1 MISEKAFKR
10 VETGS
15 AIRTAFNKAE
25 KLRAIYGESEVFD
38 LSIGNPCA
46 PIPQEVTDTIL
57 SVATDL
63 NTKHAYMCDAG
74 YAPVR
79 KKIAHSLNKRF
90 HLCCSEKNVIMTA
103 GAAGAL
109 NITLYT
115 LLNPEDEVIIFA
127 PYYPAYISFIEN
139 FSGKPIV
146 VRPDITNFTPD
157 IMDFKEKITAK
168 TKAIIVNSPNNPSGA
183 VYGKDIVQE
192 ITAVLSEKEE
202 EFGHTIYLISDEPYR
217 ELIFNDKPIIWW
229 PEFYRNTIVIY
240 SFSKSLSIPGER
252 IGYLFIPSEVDDFE
266 LLRSAL
272 RSATGALG
280 FVNAPAFFQTVV
292 GACTDIYANTDYYRH
307 NRDILVNKLKK
318 AGFEFSDPEGAFY
331 IFLKIPGGNEKDFIS
346 AAQKHRLIF
355 VPGSAFGLEG
365 YVRISFCGSHETV
378 EAALPQF
385 DRLAENYGL

>member
-10 VETGS
+10 VKTGS

-25 KLRAIYGESEVFD
+25 ELRTIYSEAEIFD

-46 PIPQEVTDTIL
+46 PVPQEVANAIF
-57 SVATDL
+57 SVATDP

-74 YAPVR
+74 YVPVR
-79 KKIAHSLNKRF
+79 EKIARSLNKHF
-90 HLCCSEKNVIMTA
+90 NICCSEENIIMTA

-109 NITLYT
+109 NISLYT
-115 LLNPEDEVIIFA
+115 LLDPGDEVIVFA
-127 PYYPAYISFIEN
+127 PYYPAYTSFIEN
-139 FSGKPIV
+139 FSGKQVV

-157 IMDFKEKITAK
+157 IKEFKEKITEK
-168 TKAIIVNSPNNPSGA
+168 TKAVIVNSPNNPSGA

-192 ITAVLSEKEE
+192 ITYILSKKEE
-202 EFGHTIYLISDEPYR
+202 EVGHTIYLISDEPYR
-217 ELIFNDKPIIWW
+217 DLVFNNNPIIWW
-229 PEFYRNTIVIY
+229 PDFYRNTIVIY

-252 IGYLFIPSEVDDFE
+252 IGYLFIPSEIDGFK
-266 LLRSAL
+266 LLQSAL

-292 GACTDIYANTDYYRH
+292 GACTDICTNTDYYKH
-307 NRDILVNKLKK
+307 NRNLLVNKLKK
-318 AGFEFSDPEGAFY
+318 VGFEFIEPEGAFY
-331 IFLKIPGGNEKDFIS
+331 IFLKIPDGNEKDFILK
-346 AAQKHRLIF
+346 AQKHRLIF

-378 EAALPQF
+378 EAALSQF
-385 DRLAENYGL
+385 DRLAKDCGL